1 MCLEKQTGALTAI
14 RCGDI
19 VMCTGGP
26 AGIYADSAYPECHT
40 GTTSLALLAGAKA
53 QNLTEWQYGLASV
66 KPRWNVSGTYMQVL
80 PRLVSIDAQGTEH
93 EFLAEY
99 FHNPYE
105 ALSMLFLK
113 GYQWPFDSKK
123 VLHGSSIVDLLV
135 YRECVL
141 RGRSVYLDF
150 YEKSVRHAVK
160 SNLTGSRMRRI
171 PICARPARPS
181 ERRSIDSCR

>member
-1 MCLEKQTGALTAI
+1 
-14 RCGDI
+14 
-19 VMCTGGP
+19 
-26 AGIYADSAYPECHT
+26 
-40 GTTSLALLAGAKA
+40 
-53 QNLTEWQYGLASV
+53 
-66 KPRWNVSGTYMQVL
+66 MQVL

-150 YEKSVRHAVK
+150 TKNPFGMQEIEFDRLSDEAYTYLRKASATFGTPIDRLMQMNEPAVK
-160 SNLTGSRMRRI
+160 LYLDKDAWI
-171 PICARPARPS
+171 
-181 ERRSIDSCR
+181 